1 MEPRRGCRPKR
12 ALGLMIVL
20 AGLALTTPVGL
31 FAREKKQAVSP
42 SDPTYRLFNLLDTS
56 YGGKLADFYLFG
68 GVYTDPS
75 HPGQELQHI
84 LRVQY
89 DKKLFFG
96 KFRIYVRSVAK
107 PTEAQLKAYTV
118 KEFYDFASDSEK
130 FEKIDAGPFG
140 QKGDMY
146 FVATDDTPLTSAPIT
161 PEAQTEYDK
170 LLTEYLIPALEKNKP
185 TG

>member
-1 MEPRRGCRPKR
+1 MELRGWLRPKM
-12 ALGLMIVL
+12 ALGMMMIL
-20 AGLALTTPVGL
+20 AGLAVAPVNL
-31 FAREKKQAVSP
+31 FAKEKKQVVSP
-42 SDPTYRLFNLLDTS
+42 DDPTYRVFNLLDTS

-68 GVYTDPS
+68 DVYADPD

-84 LRVQY
+84 LRVEY

-96 KFRIYVRSVAK
+96 KFRIYARAVAK

-118 KEFYDFASDSEK
+118 KEFFNFASDSEK

-146 FVATDDTPLTSAPIT
+146 MVATDDGPLASAPIT
-161 PEAQTEYDK
+161 PEAQAAYQK
-170 LLTEYLIPALEKNKP
+170 LLTQYVIPALEKNKP